1 MAFGNDFIKGFLS
14 GITGPQLKD
23 YQHASKTF
31 IPNAFA
37 YAPKV
42 KFLFHCVFN
51 INTQIPGILQ
61 LLGEANTTIS
71 KTVKS
76 VQLPSY
82 QFQVEELNQYNRKR
96 YANTKINYNPV
107 QITFHDDNSD
117 LVRQMWYAYY
127 QYYIK
132 DSQYS
137 YNGIPAS
144 DGSPGSDPTFAG
156 FSYNA
161 SDIYVGERQ
170 IGDFG
175 LVGEGR
181 GSPLNT
187 QPGVAT
193 NPNFFNDIT
202 IFGFNQHNYSA
213 YTLINPMITEF
224 AHDTYDYSAGGQP
237 MQNTMTIK
245 YELVKYYSGA
255 LNGATKAGAPPFFG
269 RTEDYDQVTS
279 AITRPGGN
287 ATILGKGGLLD
298 AGQGILN
305 DLAAGNPIGAALTAV
320 RASQTFKG
328 KNLKSIAK
336 QEVNQTASQVLS
348 QGVETAIKTQIPAI
362 DRNRTGYFATPPK
375 GNNSGKVPESNT
387 PRISGGN

>member
-1 MAFGNDFIKGFLS
+1 MAFGNDFLKGFLS

-31 IPNAFA
+31 LPNAYA
-37 YAPKV
+37 NAPKV

-51 INTQIPGILQ
+51 INSQIPGISQ

-71 KTVKS
+71 KTVKN

-144 DGSPGSDPTFAG
+144 KGAPGSDPTFAG

-161 SDIYVGERQ
+161 SDIYAAERQ

-181 GSPLNT
+181 GSPLNN

-213 YTLINPMITEF
+213 YTLINPIITDF
-224 AHDTYDYSAGGQP
+224 AHDTYDYAAGGET

-255 LNGATKAGAPPFFG
+255 LNGASKAGAPPAFG
-269 RTEDYDQVTS
+269 QTSDYDQVSS

-305 DLAAGNPIGAALTAV
+305 DLASKNPIGAVLTGV
-320 RASQTFKG
+320 RAYQTFKD

-336 QEVNQTASQVLS
+336 QETKQFATTVLAQGTENAIRNQV
-348 QGVETAIKTQIPAI
+348 PAI
-362 DRNRTGYFATPPK
+362 NKTLSSFFPTNLK
-375 GNNSGKVPESNT
+375 GNNQDKIPQVNT

>member
-23 YQHASKTF
+23 YQHASKVF

-42 KFLFHCVFN
+42 KFVFHCVFN
-51 INTQIPGILQ
+51 INNQIPGLTQI
-61 LLGEANTTIS
+61 LGEANTTIS
-71 KTVKS
+71 KTVKN

-82 QFQVEELNQYNRKR
+82 NFSVEELNQYNRKR
-96 YANTKINYNPV
+96 YTNTKINYNPV

-144 DGSPGSDPTFAG
+144 NGSPGSDPTFPG

-161 SDIYVGERQ
+161 SDIYAGQRQ

-181 GSPLNT
+181 GSPLNG

-213 YTLINPMITEF
+213 YTLINPIITDF
-224 AHDTYDYSAGGQP
+224 AHDTYDYAAGNGT

-269 RTEDYDQVTS
+269 QGTDYDQVTS

-287 ATILGKGGLLD
+287 ATILGKGGLID
-298 AGQGILN
+298 AGTGILN
-305 DLAAGNPIGAALTAV
+305 DLAAGNPIGAVLTGV
-320 RASQTFKG
+320 RAYETFKG

-336 QEVNQTASQVLS
+336 QEAAQTGTQILS
-348 QGVETAIKTQIPAI
+348 QGVDTVIRSQIPAI
-362 DRNRTGYFATPPK
+362 RSTNTGYFPTPPK
-375 GNNSGKVPESNT
+375 GSNSNQVPPPPGT
-387 PRISGGN
+387 ARPA

>member
-1 MAFGNDFIKGFLS
+1 MSFGNDFIKGFLS
-14 GITGPQLKD
+14 GVTGPQLKD
-23 YQHASKTF
+23 YQHASKLF
-31 IPNAFA
+31 VPNAFA

-42 KFLFHCVFN
+42 KFLFHVVFN
-51 INTQIPGILQ
+51 INNQVPGIAK

-71 KTVKS
+71 KTVKTI
-76 VQLPSY
+76 QLPSY

-96 YANTKINYNPV
+96 FANTKINYNPV
-107 QITFHDDNSD
+107 QVTFHDDNSD

-137 YNGIPAS
+137 YNGVPAVAGS
-144 DGSPGSDPTFAG
+144 DGRDPTFAG

-161 SDIYVGERQ
+161 SDIYAGERQ

-175 LVGEGR
+175 LIGEGR

-213 YTLINPMITEF
+213 YTLINPVITEF
-224 AHDTYDYSAGGQP
+224 SHDTYDYSAGDGM
-237 MQNTMTIK
+237 MQNSMTIK

-269 RTEDYDQVTS
+269 QREDYDQVPS

-287 ATILGKGGLLD
+287 ATILGKGGLVD
-298 AGQGILN
+298 AGTGILN
-305 DLAAGNPIGAALTAV
+305 DLASGNPIGAVLTGV
-320 RASQTFKG
+320 RAYQTFKD

-336 QEVNQTASQVLS
+336 QEVTQVGTQVLA
-348 QGVETAIKTQIPAI
+348 QGVNTAIRAAVPAI
-362 DRNRTGYFATPPK
+362 DKTYAGFFPSTVR
-375 GNNSGKVPESNT
+375 GNNENQVPKVNT
-387 PRISGGN
+387 ARATDGI